1 MKLLGPD
8 DEEFILKDEEKAD
21 ENEAIITE
29 HIGLLSQEDELL
41 GDTLMRMLIHIDV
54 VRHNFFFESSL
65 EADER
70 TDRIAHNAIMDALND
85 VTQELRQAA
94 EEIAK
99 NYAEDEAVKVKQE
112 MEVALMNFEK
122 NTKGALA
129 RHDKAIDR
137 LYEKRYRNERKGKGA
152 S

>member
-8 DEEFILKDEEKAD
+8 DEEFILKDEPKAD

-29 HIGLLSQEDELL
+29 HIRLISQDNKLL
-41 GDTLMRMLIHIDV
+41 GDTLMRMVLHIDV
-54 VRHNFFFESSL
+54 VRNSVFDMTMMEAERVANSTHNS
-65 EADER
+65 
-70 TDRIAHNAIMDALND
+70 IMDDLD
-85 VTQELRQAA
+85 EVTQGLRQAI

-112 MEVALMNFEK
+112 MEVALMNFER

-137 LYEKRYRNERKGKGA
+137 LYEKRHRNERKGKDA

>member
-8 DEEFILKDEEKAD
+8 DEEFILKDEPKAD

-29 HIGLLSQEDELL
+29 HIHLISQDNKLL
-41 GDTLMRMLIHIDV
+41 GDTLMRMVLHIDV
-54 VRHNFFFESSL
+54 VRNSVFDMTMMEAERMVHSASNDLMVDL
-65 EADER
+65 EEAS
-70 TDRIAHNAIMDALND
+70 
-85 VTQELRQAA
+85 QQLRQAV

-99 NYAEDEAVKVKQE
+99 NYAIDEADQVKQE
-112 MEVALMNFEK
+112 MESALMQHDR

-129 RHDKAIDR
+129 RHDKAIDS
-137 LYEKRYRNERKGKGA
+137 LYEWRHRNERKGKDT